1 MSPSS
6 EVPLR
11 QFLLVFAIRIAP
23 YVSVN
28 LGLAFGLALAC
39 LLCPPPMLTHSF
51 ENTPPCHLA
60 STNLWPP
67 TDSVTVNIA
76 LVVDLKALYN
86 PVTTHF

>member
-51 ENTPPCHLA
+51 ENTTTLPP
-60 STNLWPP
+60 SFNT
-67 TDSVTVNIA
+67 
-76 LVVDLKALYN
+76 LVAPY
-86 PVTTHF
+86 